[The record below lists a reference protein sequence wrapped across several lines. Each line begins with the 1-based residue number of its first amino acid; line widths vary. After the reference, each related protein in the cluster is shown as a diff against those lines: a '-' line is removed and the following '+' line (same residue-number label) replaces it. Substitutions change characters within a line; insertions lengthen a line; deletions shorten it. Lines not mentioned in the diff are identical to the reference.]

1 MTDAPRLQMKTVC
14 LGRVGRYRLWR
25 SLSPDAEEPSI
36 WHAEVHT
43 CTLARGQPARADH
56 ARLVGPLALRRLLS
70 STHWAAP
77 ALCLSTPR
85 LAGICV
91 FLMSLVPIPG
101 ARTTTDSLGGSRI
114 AVGRR
119 GGQCSAFTQH
129 SYSAQRWV
137 PEIGTEWPP
146 VAPASP
152 NPRFAMPGVAVWQ
165 MDLSGSPLGAPL
177 PRLHPIFPWAE
188 GMPPCP
194 GTSASHS
201 DFAQCHGAGGN
212 RALGWPES
220 RRGAASSAG
229 RRGKRSPRSPGP
241 PPPGP
246 CGRPRPSARGGA
258 AAPARGAS
266 ESAGPAARGDA
277 ALQLG
282 THGDRHHPPEAARRR
297 RPLPAE
303 GARGSAGGRRG
314 GPAGGVAG
322 RSGGSTSPL
331 VELPAERLSL
341 FNPPSPLFLIFG
353 AFGWS
358 LGCARASFC
367 ALFVGVG
374 KGRVFGESCKAFVL
388 LDPGLFCKPAE
399 KVY

>member
-1 MTDAPRLQMKTVC
+1 MPWEEGEDSAQLSHNTLTV
-14 LGRVGRYRLWR
+14 
-25 SLSPDAEEPSI
+25 
-36 WHAEVHT
+36 
-43 CTLARGQPARADH
+43 
-56 ARLVGPLALRRLLS
+56 
-70 STHWAAP
+70 
-77 ALCLSTPR
+77 
-85 LAGICV
+85 
-91 FLMSLVPIPG
+91 
-101 ARTTTDSLGGSRI
+101 
-114 AVGRR
+114 RR
-119 GGQCSAFTQH
+119 GGCRRS
-129 SYSAQRWV
+129 
-137 PEIGTEWPP
+137 G
-146 VAPASP
+146 
-152 NPRFAMPGVAVWQ
+152 
-165 MDLSGSPLGAPL
+165 LSGRQWLLRALTRVLQCRGWLCDRWTFLGFPSELLSPGCTQYSREQRECHPALAPQRPTATL
-177 PRLHPIFPWAE
+177 PSV
-188 GMPPCP
+188 
-194 GTSASHS
+194 T
-201 DFAQCHGAGGN
+201 GGN
-212 RALGWPES
+212 RALGRPES

-258 AAPARGAS
+258 AAPARGAA

-353 AFGWS
+353 AFG
-358 LGCARASFC
+358 
-367 ALFVGVG
+367 
-374 KGRVFGESCKAFVL
+374 
-388 LDPGLFCKPAE
+388 
-399 KVY
+399 